1 MNSLRNKLSNRKL
14 MQNGFAQLQSYS
26 STASTTNIQVPN
38 RKERG
43 PTDILMA
50 LESTIKRDPTAAHYK
65 FIDDPYLIP
74 ASNNDK
80 RSFAL
85 SREAGRKAAMWI
97 RQEHAEFFDHKI
109 AEPFIES
116 YAPRAVYTEKSQ
128 VSEEILL
135 NSIKSGYVT
144 DSITIFNLLDRN
156 VKIETKLALF
166 ELLCFYNSTDPIN
179 KEYVEERWFSFNR
192 DIKHD
197 SSYWTECSDKIHLFK
212 CLKEEKGE
220 MEVAAYNTII
230 TGLAKH
236 NSLLKAWDL
245 YEECLEKNIPLMKRT
260 YDHLIKAIVV
270 TKHMDNDRI
279 ILLKSIYKQ
288 MVEKNLRPDVKTLN
302 ASLQMLSMFKMAQR
316 KNIVS
321 TIFNEFKNINVKPS
335 LGSYYHI
342 LKCFYKRNNQLESVL
357 NEILNVL
364 EDEKSLEVQCP
375 EDKLFFHIAM
385 QSAYHARSLILAKR
399 IHDLL
404 IKDNNYSFLSDNYQ
418 EGIYY
423 KHYLLLHL
431 EALTFQ
437 SFMEIYEEMTP
448 NIYTPDQDLFKEI
461 LSVMKET
468 EPSIITDALQIV
480 CSQGILLDYVKN
492 DEILDQI
499 LDLLVNHCK
508 PSIDDSPLNKIFA
521 KNAWTFWTDSQDYKL
536 KSDKGYTCEASVL
549 EKIAVLCL
557 RGEEFDQMLEVL
569 STLVNNKTMV
579 LGSMTAEAMKEI
591 FDACLT
597 NGHCEAVLSLIE
609 YAVEFGMDEGTAM
622 GLRAYKTLSLSVAQE
637 NRLQALVGKDIR
649 KLQAYENKS
658 S

>member
-26 STASTTNIQVPN
+26 TTSIQVPN
-38 RKERG
+38 RKERS

-50 LESTIKRDPTAAHYK
+50 LESTIKRDPTAPHYK

-109 AEPFIES
+109 AEPFIEC

-135 NSIKSGYVT
+135 NSIKSGYVA

-166 ELLCFYNSTDPIN
+166 ELLCFYNATDPIN
-179 KEYVEERWFSFNR
+179 NEYVEERWFSFNR
-192 DIKHD
+192 DKHD
-197 SSYWTECSDKIHLFK
+197 SCYWTECSDRIHLFK
-212 CLKEEKGE
+212 CLTEEKGE
-220 MEVAAYNTII
+220 MEAAAYNTFI

-260 YDHLIKAIVV
+260 YDHIIKAIVV
-270 TKHMDNDRI
+270 AKHMDNDRI
-279 ILLKSIYKQ
+279 ALLQSIYKQ
-288 MVEKNLRPDVKTLN
+288 MAEKNLRPDVKTLN
-302 ASLQMLSMFKMAQR
+302 ATLQLLPSFKVAQR

-321 TIFNEFKNINVKPS
+321 TILNEFKNVNVKPS

-342 LKCFYKRNNQLESVL
+342 LKVFYKKSNQLESVL
-357 NEILNVL
+357 NEILDVL
-364 EDEKSLEVQCP
+364 ENEKSLELQCP
-375 EDKLFFHIAM
+375 EDKYFFHLAM
-385 QSAYHARSLILAKR
+385 QCAYFTRSLTLGKR

-404 IKDNNYSFLSDNYQ
+404 VNDNNYSFLSDNYQ
-418 EGIYY
+418 ECVYY
-423 KHYLLLHL
+423 KNYLLLHL
-431 EALTFQ
+431 ETLTFQ
-437 SFMEIYEEMTP
+437 SFMDIYEEMTP
-448 NIYTPDQDLFKEI
+448 NIHTPDQDLFKQI

-468 EPSIITDALQIV
+468 KPSNLTDALQILS
-480 CSQGILLDYVKN
+480 SQGILLDYVKN
-492 DEILDQI
+492 DEILDEI

-508 PSIDDSPLNKIFA
+508 PSIDSPLNKIFA
-521 KNAWTFWTDSQDYKL
+521 KNAWTFWTDSQELKL
-536 KSDKGYTCEASVL
+536 KSDKGFNCEASVL
-549 EKIAVLCL
+549 EKIAILCL

-569 STLVNNKTMV
+569 STLVNNKSVV
-579 LGSMTAEAMKEI
+579 LGSMTPEAMKEI

-637 NRLQALVGKDIR
+637 NRLQALVGKDLQ
-649 KLQAYENKS
+649 KLQRNDNKS